1 MNLKIIIMD
10 KNYKPV
16 YVQGTMTGKGV
27 IEALEALGGI
37 NNCKYVGNCKT
48 NIYYI
53 SPVGNFICAVNE
65 DSSFCPY
72 IKATAEKIK
81 PLTWRA
87 EQGAGYY
94 IVDSTI
100 EVQKMYDFRDCSD
113 NKRYE
118 NGNYFK
124 TKEEAEKAAE
134 KIKKI
139 LLPD

>member
-1 MNLKIIIMD
+1 MD

-16 YVQGTMTGKGV
+16 YVQGTKTGEGV
-27 IEALEALGGI
+27 IKALEVLGGI
-37 NNCKYVGNCKT
+37 NNCNYKGNCKT

-72 IKATAEKIK
+72 IKATAERIK

-94 IVDSTI
+94 TVSNTI
-100 EVQKMYDFRDCSD
+100 NVMKMYDVRDSFD

-124 TKEEAEKAAE
+124 TKEEAEIAAE

-139 LLPD
+139 LLSE

>member
-1 MNLKIIIMD
+1 MN

-16 YVQGTMTGKGV
+16 YVQGTKTGQGV

-37 NNCKYVGNCKT
+37 NNCKYQGNCKT

-53 SPVGNFICAVNE
+53 SPVDNYICAVNE

-94 IVDSTI
+94 TI
-100 EVQKMYDFRDCSD
+100 SNTLEIIKMYDVRDEFD

-118 NGNYFK
+118 HGNYFK
-124 TKEEAEKAAE
+124 TTEEAQEMLE
-134 KIKKI
+134 KIKKVLI
-139 LLPD
+139 PD

>member
-1 MNLKIIIMD
+1 MD

-37 NNCKYVGNCKT
+37 NNCKYKGNCKT

>member
-1 MNLKIIIMD
+1 MD
-10 KNYKPV
+10 KNFKPV
-16 YVQGTMTGKGV
+16 YVQGTKTGEGV
-27 IEALEALGGI
+27 IRALEALGGI
-37 NNCKYVGNCKT
+37 NNCNYEGNCKT

-72 IKATAEKIK
+72 IKATAERIK

-94 IVDSTI
+94 TVSNTIV
-100 EVQKMYDFRDCSD
+100 VMKMYDVRDVFD

-124 TKEEAEKAAE
+124 TKEEAEIAAE

-139 LLPD
+139 LLSE